1 MPKLYCKVSE
11 GLRQAEATVTV
22 SEYDG
27 TVQHC
32 PLDRGLISTTKGKPA
47 VPVGVVHYAA
57 NGQDDGL
64 ALVSLPVEADSGTQR
79 IWVRLSDLILEKE
92 PVK

>member
-11 GLRQAEATVTV
+11 GLRKAEATVTV

-27 TVQHC
+27 TVQHF
-32 PLDRGLISTTKGKPA
+32 PLDRGLIATTGGKPA
-47 VPVGVVHYAA
+47 IPVGVVHYAE
-57 NGQDDGL
+57 NGREERL

-79 IWVRLSDLILEKE
+79 IWVKLSDLIVEKE
-92 PVK
+92 RVK

>member
-1 MPKLYCKVSE
+1 MSE

-22 SEYDG
+22 SEHDG
-27 TVQHC
+27 TVQHF

-47 VPVGVVHYAA
+47 VPVGVVHYAT

-64 ALVSLPVEADSGTQR
+64 VLVSLPVEADSGTQR
-79 IWVRLSDLILEKE
+79 IWVRRSDLIVEKE
-92 PVK
+92 SGK

>member
-1 MPKLYCKVSE
+1 MPKLSCKVSE

-27 TVQHC
+27 TVQHF
-32 PLDRGLISTTKGKPA
+32 PLDRGLISTARGKPTI
-47 VPVGVVHYAA
+47 PVGVVHYAT